1 LKNSKTMNNKAAVI
15 DSEID
20 YKVVYRRIKYPR
32 LEFKTGELLLVMP
45 LGQNHRTLIEKH
57 KDWIH
62 EKQFFIK
69 NTLREA
75 KNKKLDLKRTNDEFK
90 ELAYKAVIKFSKE
103 LGVKVNKVYFRRMNS
118 KWGSCSS
125 KKNLTLNTDLK
136 FLPRKL
142 IEYVIFHEISH
153 LRERRHSKR
162 FWDLISKRYKSYS
175 KNEKDL
181 FAYWF
186 LLQKRDANF

>member
-1 LKNSKTMNNKAAVI
+1 MNNKADVN
-15 DSEID
+15 DSKIK
-20 YKVVYRRIKYPR
+20 YKVVYRKIKYPR

-45 LGQNHRTLIEKH
+45 LGRDHEKLIEKH

-62 EKQFFIK
+62 EKQSLIK
-69 NTLREA
+69 NTLKEA
-75 KNKKLDLKRTNDEFK
+75 KNKKLELKRTNQDFE
-90 ELAYKAVIKFSKE
+90 EIAYGSVDIFSKE

-125 KKNLTLNTDLK
+125 NKNLTLNTDLK

-162 FWDLISKRYKSYS
+162 FWDLISMRYKNYS

-186 LLQKRDANF
+186 LLQQRQL

>member
-1 LKNSKTMNNKAAVI
+1 MNPKSAVN
-15 DSEID
+15 DSEIK
-20 YKVVYRRIKYPR
+20 YKVVYRKIKYPR

-45 LGQNHRTLIEKH
+45 LGQNHKTLVEKH
-57 KDWIH
+57 KDWIY

-75 KNKKLDLKRTNDEFK
+75 KNKKLDLKRTNDDFK
-90 ELAYKAVIKFSKE
+90 ELTYKAVNNFSKE
-103 LGVKVNKVYFRRMNS
+103 LGVRVNNIYFRRMNS

-136 FLPRKL
+136 FLPLKL
-142 IEYVIFHEISH
+142 VEYVIFHEISH

-162 FWDLISKRYKSYS
+162 FWELISRRYKNYS

-181 FAYWF
+181 FVYWF
-186 LLQKRDANF
+186 LLQKKKENL

>member
-1 LKNSKTMNNKAAVI
+1 MNNKADVN
-15 DSEID
+15 DSEIK
-20 YKVVYRRIKYPR
+20 YKVVYRKIKYPR

-45 LGQNHRTLIEKH
+45 LGRDHEKLIEKH

-62 EKQFFIK
+62 EKQSLIK
-69 NTLREA
+69 NTLKEA
-75 KNKKLDLKRTNDEFK
+75 KNKKLELKRTNQDFE
-90 ELAYKAVIKFSKE
+90 EIAYGSVDIFSKE

-125 KKNLTLNTDLK
+125 NKNLTLNTDLK

-162 FWDLISKRYKSYS
+162 FWDLISMRYKNYS

-186 LLQKRDANF
+186 LLQQRQLLILSLN